1 MLSFLLAVCTL
12 ALATRWVAR
21 AAAAAGIPPAVTA
34 VITAA
39 I

>member
-1 MLSFLLAVCTL
+1 MISFLLALAAL
-12 ALATRWVAR
+12 ALAARWVAY

-34 VITAA
+34 VTTAA